1 MSEPLWSDE
10 QVSKEAVEATDELD
24 GSVYVHHVIL
34 RLLLKMRADYEAQLA
49 NQYQRIEGFVEL
61 VDQLEA
67 QLAQQ
72 WEPLPDGEYRS
83 VADIW
88 GTFSVFGN
96 GAPDAYPVIRQGDN
110 IVMLDMGD
118 AICRLVTQE
127 PTDE

>member
-1 MSEPLWSDE
+1 MNSEPLWSDE

-67 QLAQQ
+67 QLAQ
-72 WEPLPDGEYRS
+72 R
-83 VADIW
+83 
-88 GTFSVFGN
+88 
-96 GAPDAYPVIRQGDN
+96 
-110 IVMLDMGD
+110 D
-118 AICRLVTQE
+118 AIPPDVREAIITLCEVNEYHWAARHLHKWLDQQE
-127 PTDE
+127 DRP